1 MSTSPPEKDP
11 TELSELAIERV
22 REDLLGRQLRQLY
35 SDVVEEG
42 VPDRFASLL
51 DQLDEASAP
60 EDGSETGGQ
69 THGS

>member
-1 MSTSPPEKDP
+1 MSNSPPEHDP

-35 SDVVEEG
+35 ADVVEEG

-51 DQLDEASAP
+51 DQLD
-60 EDGSETGGQ
+60 GSTGLATDTGG
-69 THGS
+69 TTDES